1 MNRKHLTAAVF
12 VDFAKAFDSIDHV
25 KLQNKLKTF
34 SLDLNVVHW
43 IKDYLTDRMQRGMV
57 NRCSN

>member
-25 KLQNKLKTF
+25 KLLNKLKTF
-34 SLDLNVVHW
+34 SLDLD
-43 IKDYLTDRMQRGMV
+43 KRL
-57 NRCSN
+57 SNG